1 MKRYTSSFILIL
13 LVTSCSDRIIYY
25 GRSYPETNN
34 VDLYFREGDVTESH
48 EIMGKATLEVS
59 AKKNSDKVQAKLL
72 ERARKKGADA
82 LIFDDISLTN
92 TGSKTGGAAAGAG
105 GRRGFLGIFGSKT
118 RFSKGQQVKATLVK
132 YKKNMDQ

>member
-1 MKRYTSSFILIL
+1 MKRYSFYCLLIIL
-13 LVTSCSDRIIYY
+13 LASCSDRIIYY
-25 GRSYPETNN
+25 GRSYPATGN
-34 VDLYFREGDVTESH
+34 VDLYFRESDVSEPH

-59 AKKNSDKVQAKLL
+59 AKKSSDKVQARLE

-92 TGSKTGGAAAGAG
+92 TGSKTGGAAAGTG

-118 RFSKGQQVKATLVK
+118 KYSKGQQVKATLVK
-132 YKKNMDQ
+132 YRKNIQ